1 MIDLLGL
8 SRDYLEPLQIV
19 SYTSG
24 QITDL
29 KNDGGVTNRD
39 INIVLNGPKRLS
51 TETKLLM
58 FILVLF
64 LIHLFTY
71 FSF

>member
-39 INIVLNGPKRLS
+39 SNIVLNGPKRLS